1 MVAAHEVMSFVH
13 SLYPR
18 ELAEPWDSVG
28 FISGDWHSPISK
40 ILVTVDHNEDV
51 LNEAIAINADLII
64 SHHPLFLPRHS
75 VVTEPYK
82 TRLAL
87 RAISQG
93 VALANA
99 HTNADHANPGVS
111 DYLAER
117 LQLTECQPIIPIEL
131 DLNLGTGRIGNLQT
145 PMKLRDFAQHIS
157 SHVPGSFP
165 RFSGDHDQLVSRV
178 AVCGGAGDSLLAAVR
193 ATDADVYVTS
203 DLRHHPVAEHKDA
216 GGCALV
222 DIDHSAAE
230 ATWLAPFAQLLRV
243 NLGLEVVVSS
253 VNTSAWST
261 RLTSKSDS

>member
-1 MVAAHEVMSFVH
+1 MIAAHEVMTLVH

-18 ELAEPWDSVG
+18 ELAESWDSVG
-28 FISGDWHSPISK
+28 FISGDWHSPVTK

-75 VVTEPYK
+75 IVTEPYK

-87 RAISQG
+87 RANAHG
-93 VALANA
+93 VSLANA

-111 DYLAER
+111 DYLAQR
-117 LQLTECQPIIPIEL
+117 LQLTECKPIIPIEFESS
-131 DLNLGTGRIGNLQT
+131 LGTGRIGNLQT
-145 PMKLRDFAQHIS
+145 PMKLGEFAQLIS
-157 SHVPGSFP
+157 SHVSGSYP
-165 RFSGDHDQLVSRV
+165 RFSGDSDRLVSRV

-216 GGCALV
+216 GGCALI
-222 DIDHSAAE
+222 DIDHRAAE
-230 ATWLAPFAQLLRV
+230 ATWLEPFAQILTKG
-243 NLGLEVVVSS
+243 LGIEVHVSS
-253 VNTSAWST
+253 TNTSAWNS
-261 RLTSKSDS
+261 

>member
-1 MVAAHEVMSFVH
+1 MVAANEVMNFVH

-18 ELAEPWDSVG
+18 ALAESWDSVG
-28 FISGDWHSPISK
+28 FISGDWHSSISK

-51 LNEAIAINADLII
+51 LNEAIDCGARLII

-75 VVTEPYK
+75 IVTEPYK

-87 RAISQG
+87 RAISHG

-99 HTNADHANPGVS
+99 HTNADHAKPGVS
-111 DYLAER
+111 DYLAQF
-117 LQLTECQPIIPIEL
+117 LQLTDCVPLIPLET
-131 DLNLGTGRIGNLQT
+131 DSQLGTGRIGNLHT
-145 PMKLRDFAQHIS
+145 PMRLGDFAQLIS
-157 SHVPGSFP
+157 ANVPGSYP
-165 RFSGDHDQLVSRV
+165 RFSGDSDQLIARV